1 MRYSRKK
8 TKSSFTKRN
17 ELIKLFASL
26 LGEKNIV
33 LEGKYVDLMPATF
46 KEAQELNKLM
56 ILEDANVCGI
66 VIKNEYA
73 YQWFTRYVSNVQTD
87 YTRIPKLNYDE
98 HVQKRVRLSGEYM
111 LKIIKLLTSLGV
123 DIRMFVKTDYPVT
136 FEVIHDD
143 FEFDIILA
151 PRTGDAQ

>member
-33 LEGKYVDLMPATF
+33 LEGEYVDLMPATF

-98 HVQKRVRLSGEYM
+98 QVQKRVRLSGEYM

-123 DIRMFVKTDYPVT
+123 DIRMSVKTDYPVT

>member
-33 LEGKYVDLMPATF
+33 LEDEYVDIMPLKF
-46 KEAQELNKLM
+46 EQAQELNKLM
-56 ILEDANVCGI
+56 ILDDANVCGI

-73 YQWFTRYVSNVQTD
+73 YQWFIRYVSNVQTD

-98 HVQKRVRLSGEYM
+98 HVKKCVRLSSGYM
-111 LKIIKLLTSLGV
+111 LKIIKLLTNLGV
-123 DIRMFVKTDYPVT
+123 DTRMSVKTDYPVT

-151 PRTGDAQ
+151 PRTGDVE